1 MVLDYVCKLLFPSIV
16 SIKYTSS
23 IKTLLGKISQYSFI
37 IIFSLVLED
46 SILQE
51 FDIILMEKTKQE
63 IL

>member
-1 MVLDYVCKLLFPSIV
+1 
-16 SIKYTSS
+16 
-23 IKTLLGKISQYSFI
+23 LGKISQYSFI